1 MKYGTHAPCGF
12 FERERGGGYSEVS
25 RVPDYFKLSTILTNF
40 DCNDLKKQIR

>member
-1 MKYGTHAPCGF
+1 MVLMPPVVFLSGKG
-12 FERERGGGYSEVS
+12 GGGYSEVS